1 MLFLCVV
8 SADMLVL
15 FALFVVFLFPQG
27 RCLDNE
33 RFRKEKGGGI
43 FLGASLRGIIV
54 SATLFSLLSGFLL
67 GSRSHAMSNREAPV
81 LERVKLGGGPGNTP
95 QSYEGR
101 AGHGHH
107 QFSVKNSWIAIS
119 LR

>member
-15 FALFVVFLFPQG
+15 FALFAVFLFPQG

-67 GSRSHAMSNREAPV
+67 GRRSHAMSNREAPV
-81 LERVKLGGGPGNTP
+81 LERVKLGGSPETP
-95 QSYEGR
+95 PRAMKAVQAMGITSFQSKIRG
-101 AGHGHH
+101 
-107 QFSVKNSWIAIS
+107 

>member
-15 FALFVVFLFPQG
+15 FALFAVFLFPQG

-54 SATLFSLLSGFLL
+54 SATLFFALVRFLAWEPQPRHVKQGGSGL
-67 GSRSHAMSNREAPV
+67 GAGKV
-81 LERVKLGGGPGNTP
+81 GGVPGNTP

-101 AGHGHH
+101 SGHGHH
-107 QFSVKNSWIAIS
+107 QFSVTNS
-119 LR
+119 